1 MRRMRAQASKGS
13 KSQRAAHNNAGIAVA
28 CVHSMRLLLLLALTA
43 GPASAAARNHA
54 QNTDHLS
61 AVMPRAVGYH
71 PAIRA
76 AAARYVIDPHLLW
89 TIAYLETRFRPGL
102 VSPKGARGMMQ
113 FIPATGRRYGL
124 MTTRDLHDPLR
135 SIDAAARYI
144 RDLTALFD
152 GRIDLVLAGY
162 NAGENAVL
170 DWGHRVP
177 PYRETRRYVARG
189 LALLKSISR
198 ANILSLERPAQ
209 LHSQQARRATCCTGR
224 PVLRQR
230 PVRAERTHTRSV
242 YFPQ

>member
-1 MRRMRAQASKGS
+1 
-13 KSQRAAHNNAGIAVA
+13 
-28 CVHSMRLLLLLALTA
+28 MRLLLLFALTV
-43 GPASAAARNHA
+43 GPVSVAAQNRA
-54 QNTDHLS
+54 QNTDQLS
-61 AVMPRAVGYH
+61 AVMPRAVSYH

-89 TIAYLETRFRPGL
+89 TIAYLETRFGPRL

-124 MTTRDLHDPLR
+124 LTTSDLHDPLR
-135 SIDAAARYI
+135 SIDAAARYV

-177 PYRETRRYVARG
+177 PYRETRSYVTRG
-189 LALLKSISR
+189 LALLKRITQ
-198 ANILSLERPAQ
+198 ANILSLDRPEQ
-209 LHSQQARRATCCTGR
+209 LHSQQASRATCCTDR
-224 PVLRQR
+224 PVSRQR